1 MKIALCWLALVAAN
15 SAFVA
20 SRLRC
25 DGSNLAHNDLSTS
38 FSIDNQNPRFT
49 WASTHYKR
57 GEQQIAVQVIVKEAN
72 PQTDFES
79 QPILWDSGI
88 ISTSESSLQYSS
100 EAPTLKSDTK
110 YMWIVRMTDSQ
121 NRLSETPSPG
131 VFHMALIGEI
141 EWDGV
146 SWVAETG
153 MNIMRSQFTVA
164 DPADVKSCT
173 IYVCG
178 LSYSMVRFNGN
189 AAAPNLLTTSPWTNN
204 ARRNEYSSLDVTSTL
219 LKVTRTHG
227 LLC

>member
-1 MKIALCWLALVAAN
+1 
-15 SAFVA
+15 
-20 SRLRC
+20 
-25 DGSNLAHNDLSTS
+25 
-38 FSIDNQNPRFT
+38 
-49 WASTHYKR
+49 
-57 GEQQIAVQVIVKEAN
+57 VIVKEAN
-72 PQTDFES
+72 PQNDFES
-79 QPILWDSGI
+79 QPILWDSGM
-88 ISTSESSLQYSS
+88 ISTSESSLQYST

-110 YMWIVRMTDSQ
+110 YMWTVRITDSQ